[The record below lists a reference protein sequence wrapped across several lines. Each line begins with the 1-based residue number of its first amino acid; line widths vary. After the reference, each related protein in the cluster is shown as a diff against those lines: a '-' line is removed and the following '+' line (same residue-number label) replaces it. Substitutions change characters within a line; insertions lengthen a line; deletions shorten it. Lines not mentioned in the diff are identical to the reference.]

1 MANEILIID
10 DEPDIRTLVKGVLED
25 EHYTTRE
32 ATNTQNAWEEINKR
46 SPSAIILDIWLE
58 GSDEDGMSLLRRI
71 KRDYPQLPV
80 IMISGHGNIDTAVEA
95 IRLGAYDF
103 IEKPF
108 KADRLLVTLKRA
120 LDAYQLKL
128 ENQDLQ
134 RRTGGNVTTMIGQSD
149 AAQTLREL
157 IDKVGPTNSRVLLT
171 GPAGSGKEVAAR
183 LLHQKSKRAS
193 QPFVVLNCATLRPQ
207 DLEEELFGWEDKSKG
222 SERKVGLLERA
233 HGGTLFLDEIADMPL
248 ETQAKMV
255 RVLQD
260 QRFERV
266 GSLRA
271 VEVDVRFMGASNR
284 NLAQLM
290 TLGKFR
296 QDLYY
301 RLNVVPMAVPSLHD
315 RVSDIP
321 LLVDYFLDQQAQ
333 AAGIK
338 RRAFAPDTMA
348 ALQAYAWPSNV
359 RQLRNLVEWLLIA
372 TAQNPEH
379 EPIRLEKLP
388 PEFKQTMP
396 TVAGLK
402 HSDAI
407 MRLPLRD
414 ARELFE
420 KEYLQAQM
428 TRFTG
433 NISRTA
439 QFIGMER
446 SALHRKLKQ
455 LGLDNAR
462 DDEEEMSDVAA

>member
-1 MANEILIID
+1 MADEILIID
-10 DEPDIRTLVKGVLED
+10 DEPDIRALVKGVLED
-25 EHYTTRE
+25 EGYTTRE
-32 ATNTQNAWEEINKR
+32 ASNTQNAWEEINRR

-80 IMISGHGNIDTAVEA
+80 MMISGHGNIDTAVEA

-108 KADRLLVTLKRA
+108 KADRLLVTVKRA
-120 LDAYQLKL
+120 LDAYKL
-128 ENQDLQ
+128 TLQNQDLQ
-134 RRTGGNVTTMIGQSD
+134 RRAGGQLCQMIGQSD
-149 AAQTLREL
+149 AMGDLRET
-157 IDKVGPTNSRVLLT
+157 IDKAAPTNSRVLIT
-171 GPAGSGKEVAAR
+171 GPAGVGKEVAAR
-183 LLHQKSKRAS
+183 LLHQKSKRAEQS
-193 QPFVVLNCATLRPQ
+193 FVALNCATLRPQ
-207 DLEEELFGWEDKSKG
+207 DMEEELFGWEDKTKG
-222 SERKVGLLERA
+222 GERKIGLLERA

-260 QRFERV
+260 QKFERV
-266 GSLRA
+266 GSLRT
-271 VEVDVRFMGASNR
+271 VEVDVRFMAATNR
-284 NLAQLM
+284 DLTQLM
-290 TLGKFR
+290 AQGKFR

-301 RLNVVPMAVPSLHD
+301 RLNVVPVSVPSLHA
-315 RVSDIP
+315 RVDDIP

-333 AAGIK
+333 AAGLK
-338 RRAFAPDTMA
+338 RRVFAPDTMA
-348 ALQAYAWPSNV
+348 ALQAYAWPGNV

-372 TAQNPEH
+372 TAQTSEH

-396 TVAGLK
+396 TVSGLK
-402 HSDAI
+402 HSDSI
-407 MRLPLRD
+407 MRLPLRE

-455 LGLDNAR
+455 LGLDNDR
-462 DDEEEMSDVAA
+462 DDEVTEEAA